1 MWNEWESQHVPPVQP
16 SDPDSA
22 VMVEVDELEDG
33 VGQQPDE
40 TTQPAAMGLL
50 LG

>member
-1 MWNEWESQHVPPVQP
+1 MERVGVAACPACTAVGPGQC
-16 SDPDSA
+16 SDG
-22 VMVEVDELEDG
+22 EVDELEDG